1 MFVDRYE
8 ELAFLN
14 RLLVRKQPGPAQ
26 MLLLYGRRRVGKTEL
41 LKHWCQ
47 QSGIAY
53 TYWAADKEPSALQ
66 RRSFMAAML
75 DMPEEQA
82 TAFDSWPALWRWLAP
97 RLAEKPEK
105 QILILDELS
114 YASAA
119 DPALLSA
126 LQHAWDHHLQE
137 SNVVLVLCGSQVT
150 TMEAIMQHQSPLFG
164 RFTGQWHLQPLPFSS
179 LREFFPDWSAEERV
193 ALYGVV
199 GGIPAYLRWLDSDL
213 TLVENIRQVIL
224 EPGNTFLAEPELLLH
239 DELRDLSTY
248 HAILRAMSKGHHTLK
263 AISDDCLI
271 GSSNLTFYLNKL
283 QELRLVE
290 RRLPVTLTTAQQRKS
305 KQGRYHLSDPFFRF
319 YFRFLFPHLS
329 KLMSQEETAAHIKSE
344 LRTFVGL
351 SFEKLA
357 QQWVVAQARAGK
369 LPFAP
374 EAVGSHWSRRV
385 QVDVVAINHQ
395 SREILLGECK
405 WGEGP
410 VNRQVVRELI
420 EQKGPKV
427 RQGLPDGEDWTFH
440 YAIFA
445 RAGFTEAAAAELHAR
460 GGLPVDLPALDE
472 GLAA

>member
-1 MFVDRYE
+1 MFVDRHE

-14 RLLVRKQPGPAQ
+14 RLLTRKQPGPAQ
-26 MLLLYGRRRVGKTEL
+26 MLLLFGRRRVGKTEL
-41 LKHWCQ
+41 LKHWAE
-47 QSGIAY
+47 QSGLSF
-53 TYWAADKEPSALQ
+53 TYWAADKEPAVLQ
-66 RRSFMAAML
+66 RRSFMATML

-82 TAFDSWPALWRWLAP
+82 IPFDSWPALWRWLAP
-97 RLAEKPEK
+97 RLTENPDK

-126 LQHAWDHHLQE
+126 LQHAWDHHLQD
-137 SNVVLVLCGSQVT
+137 SNLILVLCGSQIT

-179 LREFFPDWSAEERV
+179 LREFFPGWSAEERV
-193 ALYGVV
+193 ALYAVV

-213 TLVENIRQVIL
+213 SLVENIREVIL
-224 EPGNTFLAEPELLLH
+224 QPGNIFLAEPELLLH

-248 HAILRAMSKGHHTLK
+248 QAILRAISKGHHTLK
-263 AISDDCLI
+263 EISNDCLI
-271 GSSNLTFYLNKL
+271 GSSGLTFHLGKL
-283 QELRLVE
+283 QDLRLVE

-305 KQGRYHLSDPFFRF
+305 KKGRYHLSDPFFRF

-329 KLMSQEETAAHIKSE
+329 SLMSPEKTTGHIKSE
-344 LRTFVGL
+344 LRAFVGL

-357 QQWVVAQARAGK
+357 QQWVTAQARADK

-374 EAVGSHWSRRV
+374 DAVGSHWSRRV
-385 QVDVVAINHQ
+385 QVDVVGINHQ

-405 WGEGP
+405 WGDKK
-410 VNRQVVRELI
+410 VNRQMVRELI

-427 RQGLPDGEDWTFH
+427 RQELPNGEDWTFH
-440 YAIFA
+440 YAVFA
-445 RAGFTEAAAAELHAR
+445 RAGFTEAAAAELSAR
-460 GGLPVDLPALDE
+460 EGLLVDLQ
-472 GLAA
+472 GLHSGYV